1 MHGRIC
7 MAKSGRYYLI
17 RSLKTLIIPLLFT
30 VPAYPQSTQKMNIP
44 PPTKPGTGA
53 FVSSEL
59 IYLLTEKPTAECH
72 ASTLAEISNGLVA
85 AWFGGSY
92 ERNPDVGIWVAFYIG
107 GSWSKPV
114 QVVDGYQN
122 DSLRYPTWNPV
133 LFKPD
138 QGPLMLFYKVGP
150 SPSEWWGML
159 MTSEDEGRTW
169 SKARRLGKDNA
180 IGNLLGPV
188 KNKPVQ
194 LKDGSILCPSST
206 EVEINNKDRWRVHF
220 ELTRDLGKSWEV
232 IGPVTDGIKFNA
244 IQPSILTY
252 QDGRMQILCRTQEN
266 FIGQSWSKDMGK
278 TWSPM
283 TATSLPNPNSGTD
296 AVTLAD
302 GRQLLVYN
310 HTANTGQFPEGRDM
324 LNVALSKDGI
334 NWEAIMT
341 LEKEKGEFSYP
352 AVIQTSDGMVHIT
365 YTYFR
370 RSIKHALIDPRK
382 LK

>member
-1 MHGRIC
+1 
-7 MAKSGRYYLI
+7 MAKSRRYYFIGYLT
-17 RSLKTLIIPLLFT
+17 TLYILLVT
-30 VPAYPQSTQKMNIP
+30 VSAYPQSTQKMNIP
-44 PPTKPGTGA
+44 PPTKPGTGPL
-53 FVSSEL
+53 VSSEL

-72 ASTLAEISNGLVA
+72 ASTLAEVSNGLVA

-92 ERNPDVGIWVAFYIG
+92 ERHPDVGIWVAFYIG
-107 GSWSKPV
+107 GTWSKPV

-133 LFKPD
+133 LFKPNR
-138 QGPLMLFYKVGP
+138 GPLMLFYKVGP

-159 MTSEDEGRTW
+159 MTSEDDGRTW
-169 SKARRLGKDNA
+169 SKARRLGKHNA

-206 EVEINNKDRWRVHF
+206 EVEINNKDKWRVHF
-220 ELTRDLGKSWEV
+220 ELTKDLGKTWEV

-266 FIGQSWSKDMGK
+266 VIGQSWSKDMGK

-296 AVTLAD
+296 AVTLMD

-324 LNVALSKDGI
+324 LNVALSKDGV
-334 NWEAIMT
+334 NWEAVMT

-370 RSIKHALIDPRK
+370 RSIKHVLVDPRK